1 MKPLK
6 LTMTAFG
13 PYKYSETIDF
23 TELDQN
29 HLFVISGNTG
39 AGKTTIFDGIC
50 FALYGS
56 ASGSDRENQTMLRSD
71 FAEDNTHTSVELIFE
86 LHGRIYRILRQL
98 GHVKKGNKTKTGD
111 KYEFYEIMGDK
122 EIPCVDRQIV
132 SEIDRKVE
140 TLIGLT
146 KDQFKQIVMLPQ
158 GEFRKLLTS
167 ETENKEEIL
176 RRIFKTESYQQL
188 VGQLNEK
195 KQTVK
200 QSYNQ
205 AKQAID
211 HYIQGISSNLP
222 NREDS
227 LLFQVISEE
236 HFNVNQVIAGLKE
249 EMEFYI
255 KQIKNDQKEYDDAYA
270 MHNKK
275 QSEYFQAKVINERF
289 QELDEKKARLQQ
301 LEEKK
306 PNVEIKQRELEV
318 AERAAAIEIYEKQVN
333 DWRLDEEH
341 KSNLLKQAKLAK
353 SKSTEQFEQ
362 ARDVFREQEAK
373 KDEREQVTK
382 KLDHLKDI
390 LPMVQEMEKTKQ
402 HIDGL
407 KKQVETASINLEKV
421 NKDVVQKQK
430 MSDDHYQKIKE
441 LDEKTTLLQ
450 DKQEKLSELKV
461 KGQALLDYKK
471 LQKRMNE
478 LEADVVNK
486 KQAYDQ
492 LKQIYQEQEEI
503 WLNNQAVV
511 LAEHLHDGEACPV
524 CGSKEHPQ
532 KAVNSGKVVT
542 REELQSLRVN
552 LDNSAELYRKAD
564 GVLAANKSNMKE
576 MESELLEQFNIPK
589 EEAIR
594 IYDEVVIEGKR
605 VKEEVDQLL
614 KLAEELRSLRLN
626 HEKELTVIRE
636 LQTKK
641 EKLDHIHAQYKEE
654 YRTALTRY
662 EERLN
667 HVPEDVRN
675 LTVLES
681 EIEKTANH
689 KQKLEKSWELAQKQL
704 EQAKEEDTKTDAN
717 LHHAIKQLEETKEK
731 KQKAE
736 IEFKT
741 KLEEAAFASLE
752 AYKNAKMSEVE
763 QQKWKVAIQQFNEE
777 LSTVKSQVHELQLS
791 LKDKRRQDL
800 IQLESQLEQLKQQYE
815 NKLTRLNLSKE
826 YYQEADKLII
836 HILDGHEQVVKFEKD
851 LSMITDLHDMLRG
864 QNDKRISFERYLQIE
879 YLERIIEA
887 ANHRLKRLSNGQF
900 YLIRSDRQESHGKQ
914 SGLGLDV
921 FDTYTGQT
929 RDVKTLSGGEK
940 FNASL
945 CLALGMSD
953 VIQSF
958 QGNISI
964 ETMFI
969 DEGFGSLDEESLFKA
984 IDTLIEL
991 QQTGR
996 MIGVISHVQELKNM
1010 FPAVLQVAKT
1020 KEGYSKTKFVLK

>member
-1 MKPLK
+1 
-6 LTMTAFG
+6 MTAFG

-23 TELDQN
+23 TELEQN

-39 AGKTTIFDGIC
+39 AGKTTIFDGIS

-86 LHGRIYRILRQL
+86 LHGRTYRILRQL

-111 KYEFYEIMGDK
+111 KNEFYEIVGDK

-140 TLIGLT
+140 TIIGLT

-176 RRIFKTESYQQL
+176 RRIFKTESYQQI
-188 VGQLNEK
+188 VERLNLK

-200 QSYNQ
+200 QSYIQ

-211 HYIQGISSNLP
+211 HYIQRITSNLP
-222 NREDS
+222 SRENS

-236 HFNVNQVIAGLKE
+236 HFNVNQVVTGLKE
-249 EMEFYI
+249 EKDFYV
-255 KQIKNDQKEYDDAYA
+255 KQIENDQKEYDEAYT
-270 MHNKK
+270 MHHQK
-275 QSEYFQAKVINERF
+275 QAEYFQAKAMNERF

-301 LEEKK
+301 LEEKI
-306 PNVEIKQRELEV
+306 PNVELKQRELEV
-318 AERAAAIEIYEKQVN
+318 AERATAIELYEKQVN
-333 DWRLDEEH
+333 DWLMDEEY
-341 KSNLLKQAKLAK
+341 KSTIVKQAKLAK
-353 SKSTEQFEQ
+353 SKATEQFDR
-362 ARDVFREQEAK
+362 ARTIYREQEEK
-373 KDEREQVTK
+373 KEERQKVTK
-382 KLDHLKDI
+382 KLDQLKEI
-390 LPMVQEMEKTKQ
+390 LPMVQDMDKAKQ
-402 HIDGL
+402 HIAGL
-407 KKQVETASINLEKV
+407 KKQVKTASSNLEKLK
-421 NKDVVQKQK
+421 NDVIQKQK

-441 LDEKTTLLQ
+441 LDERTSQLHS
-450 DKQEKLSELKV
+450 KQATLSELQV

-471 LQKRMNE
+471 LQSKIND
-478 LEADVVNK
+478 LETDVANK

-492 LKQIYQEQEEI
+492 LKQNYQEQEEI
-503 WLNNQAVV
+503 WLTNQAVV

-524 CGSKEHPQ
+524 CGSMEHPQ
-532 KAVNSGKVVT
+532 KAVNNGKIVT
-542 REELQSLRVN
+542 RKELQSLREN
-552 LDNSAELYRKAD
+552 LDKTEELYRKVD
-564 GVLAANKSNMKE
+564 GELAANKNKMEE
-576 MESELLEQFNIPK
+576 MESELLLQFHIQK
-589 EEAIR
+589 EDAIR
-594 IYDEVVIEGKR
+594 IYDDEVVIEGKR
-605 VKEEVDQLL
+605 IKEEVTQLL
-614 KLAEELRSLRLN
+614 KLAEELRRLRLN
-626 HEKELTVIRE
+626 QEKELTALRD
-636 LQTKK
+636 LQTNK
-641 EKLDHIHAQYKEE
+641 EKLDYTHAQYNEE

-667 HVPEDVRN
+667 RVPEDVRN
-675 LTVLES
+675 LSILEN
-681 EIEKTANH
+681 EIEKTSYL
-689 KQKLEKSWELAQKQL
+689 KQKLEESWELAQKQL
-704 EQAKEEDTKTDAN
+704 DQAKEEDMKSDSN
-717 LHHAIKQLEETKEK
+717 LHHAINQLEETKGK
-731 KQKAE
+731 KEKAE

-741 KLEEAAFASLE
+741 KLEEAAFTSLE
-752 AYKNAKMSEVE
+752 EYKHAKMSQVE
-763 QQKWKVAIQQFNEE
+763 QQKLKVAIQRFNEE
-777 LSTVKSQVHELQLS
+777 ISTVKLQVHELQIS
-791 LKDKRRQDL
+791 LKGKERHDL
-800 IQLESQLEQLKQQYE
+800 IQLEAQLEQLKQKYE

-826 YYQEADKLII
+826 YFQETDKLMI

-851 LSMITDLHDMLRG
+851 LSIITDLHDMIRG
-864 QNDKRISFERYLQIE
+864 QNDRRISFERYLQIE

-887 ANHRLKRLSNGQF
+887 ANYRLKRLSNGQF

>member
-1 MKPLK
+1 
-6 LTMTAFG
+6 MTAFG

-23 TELDQN
+23 TDLEQN

-71 FAEDNTHTSVELIFE
+71 FAEDSTHTSVELIFE

-98 GHVKKGNKTKTGD
+98 GHVKKGNKTKTGE
-111 KYEFYEIMGDK
+111 KYEFYEIVGDK
-122 EIPCVDRQIV
+122 EIPCVDRQII

-140 TLIGLT
+140 TIIGLT

-176 RRIFKTESYQQL
+176 RRIFKTESYQQIGERL
-188 VGQLNEK
+188 HQR
-195 KQTVK
+195 KQSVK
-200 QSYNQ
+200 QLYNQ

-222 NREDS
+222 NRENS

-236 HFNVNQVIAGLKE
+236 HFNMNQVIFGLKE
-249 EMEFYI
+249 EKEFYV
-255 KQIKNDQKEYDDAYA
+255 KQMENDQKEYDDAYA
-270 MHNKK
+270 LHNKK
-275 QSEYFQAKVINERF
+275 QAEYFQAKVMNERF
-289 QELDEKKARLQQ
+289 QEMDEKKARLKQ
-301 LEEKK
+301 LEEKI

-318 AERAAAIEIYEKQVN
+318 AERATTIEVYEKQVN
-333 DWRLDEEH
+333 DWQMDEKH
-341 KSNLLKQAKLAK
+341 KSNLLNQAKLAK
-353 SKSTEQFEQ
+353 NKATEQFEK
-362 ARDVFREQEAK
+362 ARTIYREQEDK
-373 KDEREQVTK
+373 KEERERVTK
-382 KLDHLKDI
+382 KLDHLKEI
-390 LPMVQEMEKTKQ
+390 LPMVQDMEKTKR
-402 HIDGL
+402 HIVEL
-407 KKQVETASINLEKV
+407 KKQVKTASTNLEKV
-421 NKDVVQKQK
+421 KEDVVQKQK
-430 MSDDHYQKIKE
+430 KSDDDYQKIKE
-441 LDEKTTLLQ
+441 LDEKTSHLHS
-450 DKQEKLSELKV
+450 KQAKLSELKV

-471 LQKRMNE
+471 LQKKMKE
-478 LEADVVNK
+478 LEADVTNK

-492 LKQIYQEQEEI
+492 LKQSYQEQEEI

-511 LAEHLHDGEACPV
+511 LAEHIHDGEACPV

-532 KAVNSGKVVT
+532 KAVNSGKLVT
-542 REELQSLRVN
+542 REELQSLRASLRN
-552 LDNSAELYRKAD
+552 TEELYRKAD
-564 GVLAANKSNMKE
+564 GVLTANKNTLQD
-576 MESELLEQFNIPK
+576 MESELQLQFNIQK
-589 EEAIR
+589 EEAIS

-605 VKEEVDQLL
+605 IKEEVDQLI
-614 KLAEELRSLRLN
+614 KLAEELRSLRVN
-626 HEKELTVIRE
+626 HEKELTFIRE

-641 EKLDHIHAQYKEE
+641 EKLDHIFSQYNEE
-654 YRTALTRY
+654 YQTALVRY

-667 HVPEDVRN
+667 RVPEDVRN
-675 LTVLES
+675 LTVLEN
-681 EIEKTANH
+681 EIEKMAKH
-689 KQKLEKSWELAQKQL
+689 KQYLEESWELAQKQL
-704 EQAKEEDTKTDAN
+704 EQAKEEDTKSDSN
-717 LHHAIKQLEETKEK
+717 LHYAIKQLEETKLKKEK
-731 KQKAE
+731 AKK
-736 IEFKT
+736 EFKT
-741 KLEEAAFASLE
+741 KLEEAAFTSLE
-752 AYKNAKMSEVE
+752 EFKHAKMSQVE
-763 QQKWKVAIQQFNEE
+763 QQKLKVAIQRFNEE
-777 LSTVKSQVHELQLS
+777 LLTVKSQVHELQIVLEGKER
-791 LKDKRRQDL
+791 LDL
-800 IQLESQLEQLKQQYE
+800 IQLEAQLAQLKQKYE

-826 YYQEADKLII
+826 YYQETDKLMIS
-836 HILDGHEQVVKFEKD
+836 ILDGHEQVVQFEKD
-851 LSMITDLHDMLRG
+851 LSIITDLHDMIRG

-1010 FPAVLQVAKT
+1010 FPAVLQVEKT